1 MLIKEQEKHITNLQ
15 VMKKGVDEVFT
26 LYYDE
31 KSSRINVISQEPI
44 KAQLALYN
52 YKYTKP

>member
-1 MLIKEQEKHITNLQ
+1 
-15 VMKKGVDEVFT
+15 MKKGVDEVFT